1 VSASKLSGIG
11 LTDGGTPPLSIS
23 YGQYTSDASVL
34 AKISGS
40 YGLVVSG
47 APASA
52 GATLQADSRVTS
64 FAVTGASVAQAS
76 TMQGYAKLS
85 GFSISDA
92 AAAVVGGLDG
102 LASASKLSSI
112 GLTDGG
118 TPSLSISYGQY
129 TSDASVLT
137 KISGSY
143 GLVVSGAAASAGATL
158 QADSRVT
165 SFAVTGAS
173 VCGKRRRCRATRSC
187 RASRSATPLPRL
199 SVAWTGWRLPAS

>member
-1 VSASKLSGIG
+1 
-11 LTDGGTPPLSIS
+11 
-23 YGQYTSDASVL
+23 
-34 AKISGS
+34 
-40 YGLVVSG
+40 
-47 APASA
+47 
-52 GATLQADSRVTS
+52 VTS

-129 TSDASVLT
+129 TSDASVLA

-143 GLVVSGAAASAGATL
+143 GLVVSGAPASAGATL
-158 QADSRVT
+158 QADSHVT

-173 VCGKRRRCRATRSC
+173 VAQASTLQGYAKLSGFSISDAAAT
-187 RASRSATPLPRL
+187 RL
-199 SVAWTGWRLPAS
+199 SVAWTVLCLPAS